1 MKNKKS
7 YLEEKFFSG
16 QETAIKVEAITV
28 AQKMRRSKDEAR
40 IRWFTCDEFRTPC
53 HVQSSLSRMASK
65 LRNRQEKVLQ
75 EDTTAAENQAADIFD
90 KCQLTHPIAYDS
102 FNLCALNASIMSLS
116 VSIIASLDR
125 CGYFKAPCIGLKT
138 SLVQTCS
145 CAPPITELND
155 ISGCGVPQAHN
166 E

>member
-1 MKNKKS
+1 VTKKASRFNEKQKN

-28 AQKMRRSKDEAR
+28 AQKMKRSKDEVR
-40 IRWFTCDEFRTPC
+40 IRRFTCDEFLTPC
-53 HVQSSLSRMASK
+53 HVQSFLSRMASK

-102 FNLCALNASIMSLS
+102 FNLCVLNASIMSLKS
-116 VSIIASLDR
+116 EASILVLRFIDA
-125 CGYFKAPCIGLKT
+125 GILKRP
-138 SLVQTCS
+138 V
-145 CAPPITELND
+145 
-155 ISGCGVPQAHN
+155 
-166 E
+166 